1 MKIYTEEARE
11 KNSVNFSAIDCQCGQ
26 STFERPVTQT
36 NISHSVSR
44 NRSPLL
50 DTLRS
55 NTESTGALP
64 SVAGANVNCVL
75 DILATII

>member
-11 KNSVNFSAIDCQCGQ
+11 KNSVNFSAIDCQCG
-26 STFERPVTQT
+26 TRPVTQN
-36 NISHSVSR
+36 NISHSVSH

>member
-1 MKIYTEEARE
+1 MKIYTEETRE
-11 KNSVNFSAIDCQCGQ
+11 KKSVHFSAIDCQCG
-26 STFERPVTQT
+26 TRPVTQT
-36 NISHSVSR
+36 NISHAVSH

-55 NTESTGALP
+55 KTENTGALP